1 MIGDK
6 TFVMVN
12 GPSHLG
18 VNFGLIIRHF
28 RFLASS
34 QTLSPLTKDLKFL
47 REWED
52 MTCQA
57 NSWAARASLW
67 VAERVF
73 RRDSTAGME
82 ASVITEGRARGSYPI
97 MR

>member
-1 MIGDK
+1 MGDK

-12 GPSHLG
+12 SPSHLG
-18 VNFGLIIRHF
+18 ANFGLITRHF

-34 QTLSPLTKDLKFL
+34 QTLSPLMKGLKPL
-47 REWED
+47 QDRED

-57 NSWAARASLW
+57 SSWAAR
-67 VAERVF
+67 VF
-73 RRDSTAGME
+73 RQDSTAGMKVL
-82 ASVITEGRARGSYPI
+82 AITEGRAQGSYPI

>member
-1 MIGDK
+1 MGDK

-18 VNFGLIIRHF
+18 VNLGLIISHF

-34 QTLSPLTKDLKFL
+34 QTLSPLTKGLKPL
-47 REWED
+47 QEWED
-52 MTCQA
+52 MTCRA
-57 NSWAARASLW
+57 SSWVARASLRA
-67 VAERVF
+67 AERVF
-73 RRDSTAGME
+73 RQDSTAGME
-82 ASVITEGRARGSYPI
+82 VSAITEGRARGSYPI